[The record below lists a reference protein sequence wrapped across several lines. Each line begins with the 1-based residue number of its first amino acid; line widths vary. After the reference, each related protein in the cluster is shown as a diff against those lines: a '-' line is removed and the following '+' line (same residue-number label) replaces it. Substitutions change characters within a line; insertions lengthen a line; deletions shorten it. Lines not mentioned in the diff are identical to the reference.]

1 MKQYNPQ
8 QIEAKWQKIWQK
20 SDWSRAKDGAKKPKF
35 YCLVE
40 FPYPS
45 GTGLHVGHLRS
56 YSALDAVARY
66 KRMNGFNV
74 LYPMG
79 WDAFGLPAENY
90 AIKTGIQ
97 PQITTRQNIANY
109 KKQMTKMGLSFDW
122 SREINTTDPEYYKW
136 TQWIFLQLFKKGLAY
151 QKEMPVNWC
160 PSCKIGLANEE
171 VVAGKCERC
180 GAVTEKKNL
189 KQWMLKITAYADRL
203 LSDLDSVD
211 YSPRIREQQINW
223 IGRSEG
229 AEIEFRIKNEE
240 LRIKVFTTRPDTIF
254 GATYLVVCP
263 EHELFKNQE
272 SRIKNKAEIE
282 KYTKNATTKS
292 DLERTDL
299 AKEKTGVK
307 LEGISAINPANN
319 KEIPIFV
326 ADYVLPHYGTG
337 AIMAVPAHDE
347 RDFDFARKFKLPII
361 DVVKPKDFYKS
372 YFMEGSFKDGL
383 EQELTNFKYA
393 KNKQG
398 GFYVEFAKTQ
408 LEQHISLVKK
418 YLKPNYWC
426 EIVGTEKIFIFGNG
440 EFVQV
445 KNEEDANKAMNLCK
459 KYYDKMAVHYSLS
472 DMLWNCEFYHDLICF
487 VGEGLVMNSGQFD
500 GLLTNE
506 FKKQIIQWLAKNKLG
521 KKAINYKLRDWVFSR
536 QHYWGEPIPIV
547 HCAQCAVAKYKSQA
561 KLTLNFYYEKFWQ
574 ALENG
579 TKTIETRALNPEEK
593 DRYFGDAQM
602 GDVLHCIYR
611 DKQTKKIKEELIYKI
626 KSQKIYTSFEEMFRD
641 KTFLAKLD
649 SKNCFSAK
657 ELETSYEVFGQ
668 GYVSKIKNNGL
679 IAWDVELVAS
689 EVAVLGKDLP
699 VKLPLLRK
707 YQPTGTG
714 KSPLAIV
721 TKWVNTKCPKCGGPA
736 KRETDTMPNWAGSSW
751 YFLRY
756 CDSKNDKKLADPKK
770 LKYWLP
776 VNLYNGGMEHT
787 TLHLLYSRFWH
798 KFLFDIGVVPTKE
811 PYAERRSHGVVLAG
825 DLQKMS
831 KSRGNVVNPD
841 EIIKIYGADSLR
853 VYEMFMGPFSQM
865 IPWSTQGL
873 VGVRRFLERIWLLG
887 AIWQNNA
894 GRAPRL
900 CSASSRE
907 IATPQPLRALARNDN
922 DITTLLHQ
930 TIKKVSED
938 LEAMRFNTAVAAL
951 MILTNRLNEATE
963 QCCHAEF
970 ISASSANAVDSGTS
984 VALSAGSAA
993 GMTTYAM
1000 LRRAYETLLILLA
1013 PFAPH
1018 IAEELWQKLGHKKS
1032 IFLEKW
1038 PQYDPKLIRQNTF
1051 DLVIQI
1057 NGKLRDRVKAE
1068 IGITKQEAEKLARA
1082 SSKGKQFLV
1091 GKQIKKV
1098 IFIRDKLI
1106 NLVV

>member
-1 MKQYNPQ
+1 MFQYNPAK
-8 QIEAKWQKIWQK
+8 IESKWQKIWQV
-20 SDWSRAKDGAKKPKF
+20 SDWSRAKDSARKPKF

-45 GTGLHVGHLRS
+45 GSGLHVGHLRS
-56 YSALDAVARY
+56 YSALDAVSRY

-90 AIKTGIQ
+90 AIKTGVQ
-97 PQITTRQNIANY
+97 PRITTRQNIANY

-122 SREINTTDPEYYKW
+122 SREVNTTDPRYYKW

-160 PSCKIGLANEE
+160 PACKIGLANEE
-171 VVAGKCERC
+171 VIVGKCERC

-203 LSDLDSVD
+203 LKDLDIVD

-263 EHELFKNQE
+263 EHALLKNQE

-282 KYTKNATTKS
+282 KYTKESAAKS

-299 AKEKTGVK
+299 AKEKTGVN

-337 AIMAVPAHDE
+337 AIMAVPAHDQ
-347 RDFDFARKFKLPII
+347 RDSDFALKYNLPII
-361 DVVKPKDFYKS
+361 KVVQDVHDKQNQISNIKNQNDKS
-372 YFMEGSFKDGL
+372 KFKNDDVIPNPALVYEDEGVLINSAQFNGL
-383 EQELTNFKYA
+383 NSGKA
-393 KNKQG
+393 SN
-398 GFYVEFAKTQ
+398 
-408 LEQHISLVKK
+408 
-418 YLKPNYWC
+418 
-426 EIVGTEKIFIFGNG
+426 EIVKW
-440 EFVQV
+440 
-445 KNEEDANKAMNLCK
+445 
-459 KYYDKMAVHYSLS
+459 LS
-472 DMLWNCEFYHDLICF
+472 QK
-487 VGEGLVMNSGQFD
+487 S
-500 GLLTNE
+500 
-506 FKKQIIQWLAKNKLG
+506 LAK
-521 KKAINYKLRDWVFSR
+521 KAVNYKLRDWVFSR
-536 QHYWGEPIPIV
+536 QHYWGEPIPLV
-547 HCAQCAVAKYKSQA
+547 FCPACKKQAEKS
-561 KLTLNFYYEKFWQ
+561 N
-574 ALENG
+574 
-579 TKTIETRALNPEEK
+579 
-593 DRYFGDAQM
+593 
-602 GDVLHCIYR
+602 
-611 DKQTKKIKEELIYKI
+611 
-626 KSQKIYTSFEEMFRD
+626 
-641 KTFLAKLD
+641 
-649 SKNCFSAK
+649 
-657 ELETSYEVFGQ
+657 
-668 GYVSKIKNNGL
+668 IKNQISKLNVGEL
-679 IAWDVELVAS
+679 ANPGWIAVS
-689 EVAVLGKDLP
+689 EKDLP
-699 VKLPLLRK
+699 IKLPSLKK

-714 KSPLAIV
+714 ESPLASA

-776 VNLYNGGMEHT
+776 VDLYNGGMEHT

-811 PYAERRSHGVVLAG
+811 PYAKRRSHGVVLAQ

-831 KSRGNVVNPD
+831 KSRGSVVNPD
-841 EIIKIYGADSLR
+841 EMIKIYGADSLR

-873 VGVRRFLERIWLLG
+873 VGVRRFLERVWLLG
-887 AIWQNNA
+887 NRLEGAEQKIKNQKSKIKITNQNLKIDQTQI
-894 GRAPRL
+894 APD
-900 CSASSRE
+900 
-907 IATPQPLRALARNDN
+907 DN
-922 DITTLLHQ
+922 KLLTLLHQ
-930 TIKKVSED
+930 TIKKIGED
-938 LEAMRFNTAVAAL
+938 LEAMRFNTVVAAL
-951 MILTNRLNEATE
+951 MILTNKLSE
-963 QCCHAEF
+963 
-970 ISASSANAVDSGTS
+970 SSEVH
-984 VALSAGSAA
+984 LKK
-993 GMTTYAM
+993 Y
-1000 LRRAYETLLILLA
+1000 YETLLILLA

-1018 IAEELWQKLGHKKS
+1018 IVEELWQKLGHEKS

-1038 PQYDPKLIRQNTF
+1038 PQYNPKLIKQNSF

-1057 NGKLRDRVKAE
+1057 NGKLRDRAKAE
-1068 IGITKQEAEKLARA
+1068 IGITQQQAESLARA
-1082 SSKGKQFLV
+1082 SKKIQQFLS

-1098 IFIRDKLI
+1098 IFVKDKLI

>member
-1 MKQYNPQ
+1 MSQYNPSK
-8 QIEAKWQKIWQK
+8 IESKWQKIWQK

-56 YSALDAVARY
+56 YSALDAVVRY

-90 AIKTGIQ
+90 AIKTGVQ

-122 SREINTTDPEYYKW
+122 SREVNTTDPRYYKW

-160 PSCKIGLANEE
+160 PACKIGLANEE

-180 GAVTEKKNL
+180 GAVTTTKNL

-203 LSDLDSVD
+203 LKDLDAVD
-211 YSPRIREQQINW
+211 YAPRIREQQINW

-229 AEIEFRIKNEE
+229 VEIEFHVICHSRLDRESGFCCHPLARPEDLMQRDPRIKSEDDKLTRPME
-240 LRIKVFTTRPDTIF
+240 TIRVFTTRPDTIF

-263 EHELFKNQE
+263 EHPIISNLKLQISNWQE
-272 SRIKNKAEIE
+272 VQKYIE
-282 KYTKNATTKS
+282 KATTKS

-307 LEGISAINPANN
+307 LEGVSAINPANN

-347 RDFDFARKFKLPII
+347 RD
-361 DVVKPKDFYKS
+361 
-372 YFMEGSFKDGL
+372 M
-383 EQELTNFKYA
+383 
-393 KNKQG
+393 
-398 GFYVEFAKTQ
+398 EFAKKYDLPILQTVALNLDDYQKTTAVLNVLAQ
-408 LEQHISLVKK
+408 LKK
-418 YLKPNYWC
+418 VAQKQSIKFWVLSGLACAFYAKTIYRRH
-426 EIVGTEKIFIFGNG
+426 
-440 EFVQV
+440 
-445 KNEEDANKAMNLCK
+445 EDL
-459 KYYDKMAVHYSLS
+459 
-472 DMLWNCEFYHDLICF
+472 DLIAQNTTDFHKLIDVFGQAGFKKSGEKKLDEETTNVIFKNDVGIEIDIGLNKYKYGLTDADFERQEKNLAGTPVLVLSKRF
-487 VGEGLVMNSGQFD
+487 VKSFKEMQCRERNKDKDRLDLEFLNGRVITEDGFAINSGQFD
-500 GLLTNE
+500 GLPTSE
-506 FKKQIIQWLAKNKLG
+506 FKKQITQWLEKNKLG
-521 KKAINYKLRDWVFSR
+521 KKAVNYKLRDWVFSR
-536 QHYWGEPIPIV
+536 QHYWGEPIPLV
-547 HCAQCAVAKYKSQA
+547 FC
-561 KLTLNFYYEKFWQ
+561 
-574 ALENG
+574 ENCG
-579 TKTIETRALNPEEK
+579 T
-593 DRYFGDAQM
+593 
-602 GDVLHCIYR
+602 
-611 DKQTKKIKEELIYKI
+611 
-626 KSQKIYTSFEEMFRD
+626 
-641 KTFLAKLD
+641 
-649 SKNCFSAK
+649 
-657 ELETSYEVFGQ
+657 
-668 GYVSKIKNNGL
+668 
-679 IAWDVELVAS
+679 
-689 EVAVLGKDLP
+689 VAVPEKDLP
-699 VKLPLLRK
+699 VKLPRLEK

-714 KSPLAIV
+714 ESPLASA
-721 TKWVNTKCPKCGGPA
+721 TKWVNTQCPKCGGPA

-756 CDSKNDKKLADPKK
+756 CDAHNDKRLADSRK

-776 VNLYNGGMEHT
+776 VDLYNGGMEHT

-798 KFLFDIGVVPTKE
+798 KFLYDIGAVPTSE
-811 PYAERRSHGVVLAG
+811 PYAKRRSHGVVLAQ
-825 DLQKMS
+825 DSQKMS

-841 EIIKIYGADSLR
+841 EMIKIYGADSLR

-865 IPWSTQGL
+865 ISWSTQGL
-873 VGVRRFLERIWLLG
+873 VGVRRFLERVWALG
-887 AIWQNNA
+887 IRLGNVEQNGKWQMANGKA
-894 GRAPRL
+894 KTQKPK
-900 CSASSRE
+900 E
-907 IATPQPLRALARNDN
+907 IDAQENIELQNFIHR
-922 DITTLLHQ
+922 
-930 TIKKVSED
+930 TIKKISED

-951 MILTNRLNEATE
+951 MILTNRLSEATE
-963 QCCHAEF
+963 QCRHAEF
-970 ISASSANAVDSGTS
+970 TLSRRSSQRRRILASSNDAVDSGS
-984 VALSAGSAA
+984 RLRVAVARFGEAKARLRSCATAEALGDTRSINSELRRGKAVA
-993 GMTTYAM
+993 GMTACAM
-1000 LRRAYETLLILLA
+1000 LRRAYEILLVLLA

-1018 IAEELWQKLGHKKS
+1018 ISEELWQQLGHKKS

-1038 PQYDPKLIRQNTF
+1038 PQYSPKLIRQNTF

-1068 IGITKQEAEKLARA
+1068 ISITQQQAEKLAQA
-1082 SSKGKQFLV
+1082 SKKIQQFLSD
-1091 GKQIKKV
+1091 KQIKKV
-1098 IFIRDKLI
+1098 VFVRDKLI